1 MSEIRGGAVRPPT
14 LAQAGVEAEQ
24 EEEEHQRHLPAWF
37 LILWRNVRSRIGMIL
52 LLAFI
57 LIAIFAPLIAPY
69 NPHDNSFTAAQ
80 QPTGAHWLG
89 TTQSG
94 EDVFSQLIYGA
105 RTSLLV
111 GILAGAGATLIGL
124 VIGLIAGY
132 VGGLTDEI
140 LSFFIN
146 LALVIPALPLMIVIA
161 AYSPVN
167 GVWTIII
174 VIIITGWAW
183 GARVKR
189 AQMVTLRERDYITA
203 AVFAGDSMPRIVFRE
218 ILPNMMS
225 LVIAAYIGAASAAMA
240 AEASLEFI
248 GVGDPNVVSWG
259 TMSYWANNSGALL
272 TGQWLWIAAPG
283 LALALLITSLALI
296 NFGID
301 ALSNPK
307 LREE

>member
-1 MSEIRGGAVRPPT
+1 MSEMRDSVVRPPT

-24 EEEEHQRHLPAWF
+24 EEDERQRHLPTWF
-37 LILWRNVRSRIGMIL
+37 LILWRNMRSRFGMFL

-57 LIAIFAPLIAPY
+57 LVAIFAPLLAPY
-69 NPHDNSFTAAQ
+69 NPRDNTFMPTQLPSTAN
-80 QPTGAHWLG
+80 WLG

-94 EDVFSQLIYGA
+94 EDVLSQLIYGA

-161 AYSPVN
+161 AYSPVK
-167 GVWTIII
+167 GIWVIII
-174 VIIITGWAW
+174 VIIVTGWAW

-225 LVIAAYIGAASAAMA
+225 LVIAAYIGAASAAIG

-248 GVGDPNVVSWG
+248 GVGDPTVISWG

>member
-1 MSEIRGGAVRPPT
+1 MSEMRDSVVRPPT

-24 EEEEHQRHLPAWF
+24 EEDERQRHLPTWF
-37 LILWRNVRSRIGMIL
+37 LILWRNMRSRFGMFL

-57 LIAIFAPLIAPY
+57 LVAIFAPLLAPY
-69 NPHDNSFTAAQ
+69 NPRDNTFM
-80 QPTGAHWLG
+80 PTQLPSTAHWLG

-94 EDVFSQLIYGA
+94 EDVLSQLIYGA

-161 AYSPVN
+161 AYSPVK
-167 GVWTIII
+167 GIWVIII
-174 VIIITGWAW
+174 VIIVTGWAW

-225 LVIAAYIGAASAAMA
+225 LVIAAYIGAASAAIG

-248 GVGDPNVVSWG
+248 GVGDPTVISWG

-307 LREE
+307 LREA